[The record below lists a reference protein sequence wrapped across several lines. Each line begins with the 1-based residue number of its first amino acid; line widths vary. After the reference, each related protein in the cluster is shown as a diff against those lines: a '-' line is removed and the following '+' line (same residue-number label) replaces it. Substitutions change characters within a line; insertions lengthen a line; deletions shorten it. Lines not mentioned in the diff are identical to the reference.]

1 MHLKPSKTSPE
12 KKDKPGRQDPAGSS
26 RKTSAGK
33 ESKSRKPKKPVEDLE
48 VKDAQLIFQ
57 TVWHELEQEVG
68 SENLRFPAEI
78 FWLNGSPG
86 AGKGT
91 QTAFIMEFRDL
102 TEKPIIVSELL
113 NSPEARK
120 KMDAGML
127 AGDREV
133 TKLVLSSLLDPE
145 YESGAIVDGF
155 PRTKTQVECL
165 KLFHGRL
172 NELRSKYLGT
182 LQETQFPKPRFH
194 IIMLFIDEEESV
206 RRQLLRGQRTLEHY
220 TEVEASGVGE
230 KIEPRK
236 TDLDEAAA
244 HRRYKTFKESTYDSL
259 TTLREVFHYHFINA
273 HGTVIEVQQRIISE
287 LKYQSLLELDE
298 ATYDRISSIP
308 LAQTLSLHARQML
321 VHRLDSYEKFHSELF
336 EQVVGLIKSKF
347 IPIVEKHSISGL
359 AYINSEEAVFDDPLA
374 VAMLIDV
381 FNERGFTAV
390 VDIRKM
396 EVPSRIDPKSYEIIN
411 RFKKV
416 YRVRINFPGS
426 KIRRGL

>member
-1 MHLKPSKTSPE
+1 MHTKSSEPSSQKMVKDEESDHDDADNAPLKPNTN
-12 KKDKPGRQDPAGSS
+12 KKI
-26 RKTSAGK
+26 
-33 ESKSRKPKKPVEDLE
+33 EDLE

-57 TVWHELEQEVG
+57 AVWHELEEDLGV
-68 SENLRFPAEI
+68 ENLRFPAEI

-113 NSPEARK
+113 KSPEALK

-133 TKLVLSSLLDPE
+133 TRLVLRSLLNPC
-145 YESGAIVDGF
+145 YESGAIVDGY

-172 NELRSKYLGT
+172 SELRSKYFGT
-182 LQETQFPKPRFH
+182 FQEEQFPKPRFH

-206 RRQLLRGQRTLEHY
+206 RRQLLRGQRTLEHNV
-220 TEVEASGVGE
+220 EVDASGVGE
-230 KIEPRK
+230 KREVRK
-236 TDLDEAAA
+236 TDLDDEAA

-273 HGTVIEVQQRIISE
+273 HGTVIEIQQRIIQE
-287 LKYQSLLELDE
+287 LKYQSSLELDE

-308 LAQTLSLHARQML
+308 LAQKLSLHARQLL

-336 EQVVGLIKSKF
+336 GQVVDLIKSKF
-347 IPIVEKHSISGL
+347 FPIVEKHSISGL
-359 AYINSEEAVFDDPLA
+359 AYINSEDPVFAEPLA
-374 VAMLIDV
+374 IAILIDV
-381 FNERGFTAV
+381 FTERGFTAV

-396 EVPSRIDPKSYEIIN
+396 EVPERIDPKSYEIIN
-411 RFKKV
+411 HVKKV

>member
-1 MHLKPSKTSPE
+1 MHSKL
-12 KKDKPGRQDPAGSS
+12 
-26 RKTSAGK
+26 
-33 ESKSRKPKKPVEDLE
+33 PKKTDKKKPEESGDSEDRSSPKGRSKKKVEDLE

-57 TVWHELEQEVG
+57 TLWHELEEDVG
-68 SENLRFPAEI
+68 SENLKFPAEI

-113 NSPEARK
+113 QSPEA
-120 KMDAGML
+120 KMKIDAGLL

-133 TKLVLSSLLDPE
+133 TKLVLRTLLDPR

-172 NELRSKYLGT
+172 SELRTKYLGT
-182 LQETQFPKPRFH
+182 FQEEQFPKPRFH

-206 RRQLLRGQRTLEHY
+206 RRQILRGQRTMEHNA
-220 TEVEASGVGE
+220 EVEASGVGE
-230 KIEPRK
+230 TREVRK
-236 TDLDEAAA
+236 TDLDEDAA

-273 HGTVIEVQQRIISE
+273 HGTVIEVQQRIIRE
-287 LKYQSLLELDE
+287 LKYQSSLELDE

-308 LAQTLSLHARQML
+308 LAQKLSLHARQVL

-336 EQVVGLIKSKF
+336 EQVVNLIKTKF

-359 AYINSEEAVFDDPLA
+359 AYINSEDAVFEEPLA
-374 VAMLIDV
+374 IAMLIDV
-381 FNERGFTAV
+381 FTERGFTAV

-411 RFKKV
+411 RSKKV
-416 YRVRINFPGS
+416 FRVRINFPGS

>member
-1 MHLKPSKTSPE
+1 MHTESSEPSSQKTVKDEESENEDADNAPLKPKTE
-12 KKDKPGRQDPAGSS
+12 KQ
-26 RKTSAGK
+26 
-33 ESKSRKPKKPVEDLE
+33 VEDLE

-57 TVWHELEQEVG
+57 AVWHELEEDVG
-68 SENLRFPAEI
+68 VENLRFPAEI

-113 NSPEARK
+113 KSPEARK

-133 TKLVLSSLLDPE
+133 TKLVLRSLLNPS
-145 YESGAIVDGF
+145 YESGAIVDGY

-165 KLFHGRL
+165 KFFHGRL
-172 NELRSKYLGT
+172 SELRSKYVGT
-182 LQETQFPKPRFH
+182 FQEEQFPKPRFH

-206 RRQLLRGQRTLEHY
+206 RRQLLRGQRTLEHNA
-220 TEVEASGVGE
+220 EVDASGVGE
-230 KIEPRK
+230 KREVRK
-236 TDLDEAAA
+236 TDLEEDAA
-244 HRRYKTFKESTYDSL
+244 HRRYKTFKESTYHSL

-273 HGTVIEVQQRIISE
+273 HGSVIEIQQRIIQE
-287 LKYQSLLELDE
+287 LKYQSSLELDE

-308 LAQTLSLHARQML
+308 LAQKLSLHARQLL

-336 EQVVGLIKSKF
+336 GQVVDLIKSSF

-359 AYINSEEAVFDDPLA
+359 AYINSEDSVFADPLA
-374 VAMLIDV
+374 IAILIDV
-381 FNERGFTAV
+381 FTERGFTAV

-396 EVPSRIDPKSYEIIN
+396 EVPERIDPKSYEIIN
-411 RFKKV
+411 KVKKV

>member
-1 MHLKPSKTSPE
+1 MSVDQKSKPPH
-12 KKDKPGRQDPAGSS
+12 
-26 RKTSAGK
+26 K
-33 ESKSRKPKKPVEDLE
+33 ESLQEMPEAEDQDSTKGPKKVEDLE
-48 VKDAQLIFQ
+48 VKDAQLIFH
-57 TVWHELEQEVG
+57 TVWHELEQEFG
-68 SENLRFPAEI
+68 GENLRFPAEI

-113 NSPEARK
+113 KSPEARK
-120 KMDAGML
+120 KIDAGML

-133 TKLVLSSLLDPE
+133 TKLVLGSLLDPE
-145 YESGAIVDGF
+145 YESGAIVDGY

-165 KLFHGRL
+165 KLFHGKL
-172 NELRSKYLGT
+172 SELRSKHLGT
-182 LQETQFPKPRFH
+182 FQESQFPKPRFH

-206 RRQLLRGQRTLEHY
+206 RRQLLRGQRTIAHNA
-220 TEVEASGVGE
+220 EVEASGVGE
-230 KIEPRK
+230 SWEIRK
-236 TDLDEAAA
+236 TDLEEDAA

-273 HGTVIEVQQRIISE
+273 HGSVIEVQQRIISE
-287 LKYQSLLELDE
+287 LKYQSSLELDE

-308 LAQTLSLHARQML
+308 LAEKLSLHARQIL

-336 EQVVGLIKSKF
+336 GQVVGLIKSKF

-374 VAMLIDV
+374 IAMLIDV
-381 FNERGFTAV
+381 FTERGFTAV
-390 VDIRKM
+390 VDIRKKN
-396 EVPSRIDPKSYEIIN
+396 VPARVDPKTYEIIN
-411 RFKKV
+411 RVQKV
-416 YRVRINFPGS
+416 YRVRINFDGS
-426 KIRRGL
+426 KIRRGV

>member
-1 MHLKPSKTSPE
+1 MHTKSSEPSSQKMVKDEESDHDDADNAPLKPNTN
-12 KKDKPGRQDPAGSS
+12 KKI
-26 RKTSAGK
+26 
-33 ESKSRKPKKPVEDLE
+33 EDLE

-57 TVWHELEQEVG
+57 AVWHELEEDFGV
-68 SENLRFPAEI
+68 ENLRFPAEI

-113 NSPEARK
+113 KSPEALK

-133 TKLVLSSLLDPE
+133 TRLVLRSLLNPC
-145 YESGAIVDGF
+145 YESGAIVDGY

-172 NELRSKYLGT
+172 SELRSKYFGT
-182 LQETQFPKPRFH
+182 FQEEQFPKPRFH

-206 RRQLLRGQRTLEHY
+206 RRQLLRGQRTLEHNV
-220 TEVEASGVGE
+220 EVDASGVGE
-230 KIEPRK
+230 KREVRK
-236 TDLDEAAA
+236 TDLDDEAA

-273 HGTVIEVQQRIISE
+273 HGTVIEIQQRIIQE
-287 LKYQSLLELDE
+287 LKYQSSLELDE

-308 LAQTLSLHARQML
+308 LAQKLSLHARQLL

-336 EQVVGLIKSKF
+336 GQVVDLIKSKF
-347 IPIVEKHSISGL
+347 FPIVEKHSISGL
-359 AYINSEEAVFDDPLA
+359 AYINSEDPVFAEPLA
-374 VAMLIDV
+374 IAILIDV
-381 FNERGFTAV
+381 FTERGFTAV

-396 EVPSRIDPKSYEIIN
+396 EVPERIDPKSYEIIN
-411 RFKKV
+411 HVKKV

>member
-1 MHLKPSKTSPE
+1 MHTESSEPSSQKTVKDEESDNEDADNAPLKPKT
-12 KKDKPGRQDPAGSS
+12 KKQ
-26 RKTSAGK
+26 
-33 ESKSRKPKKPVEDLE
+33 VEDLE

-57 TVWHELEQEVG
+57 AVWHELEEDVG
-68 SENLRFPAEI
+68 VENLRFPAEI

-113 NSPEARK
+113 KSPEALK

-133 TKLVLSSLLDPE
+133 TRLVLQGLLNPS

-172 NELRSKYLGT
+172 SELRSKYLGT
-182 LQETQFPKPRFH
+182 FQEEQFPKPRFH

-206 RRQLLRGQRTLEHY
+206 RRQLLRGQRTLEHNA
-220 TEVEASGVGE
+220 EVDASGVGE
-230 KIEPRK
+230 KREVRK
-236 TDLDEAAA
+236 TDLDEDAA
-244 HRRYKTFKESTYDSL
+244 HRRYKTFKESTYHSL

-273 HGTVIEVQQRIISE
+273 HGTVIEIQQRIIQE
-287 LKYQSLLELDE
+287 LKYQSSLELDE

-308 LAQTLSLHARQML
+308 LAQKLSLHARQLL

-336 EQVVGLIKSKF
+336 GQVVDLIQSSF

-359 AYINSEEAVFDDPLA
+359 AYINSEDSVFADPLA
-374 VAMLIDV
+374 IAILIDV
-381 FNERGFTAV
+381 FTERGFTAV

-396 EVPSRIDPKSYEIIN
+396 EVPERIDPKSYEIIN
-411 RFKKV
+411 KVKKV

>member
-1 MHLKPSKTSPE
+1 MHTKSSEPSSQKMVKDEDSNHDVSDNAPLKPKTS
-12 KKDKPGRQDPAGSS
+12 KKI
-26 RKTSAGK
+26 
-33 ESKSRKPKKPVEDLE
+33 EDLE

-57 TVWHELEQEVG
+57 AVWHELEEDVG
-68 SENLRFPAEI
+68 VENLRFPAEI

-113 NSPEARK
+113 KSPEALK

-133 TKLVLSSLLDPE
+133 TRLVLRSLLNPC
-145 YESGAIVDGF
+145 YESGAIVDGY

-172 NELRSKYLGT
+172 SELRSKYFGT
-182 LQETQFPKPRFH
+182 FQEEQFPKPRFH

-206 RRQLLRGQRTLEHY
+206 RRQLLRGQRTMEHNA
-220 TEVEASGVGE
+220 EVDASGVGE
-230 KIEPRK
+230 KREVRK
-236 TDLDEAAA
+236 TDLDDEAA

-273 HGTVIEVQQRIISE
+273 HGTVIEIQQRIIQE
-287 LKYQSLLELDE
+287 LKYQSSLELDE
-298 ATYDRISSIP
+298 ATYDRISTIP
-308 LAQTLSLHARQML
+308 LAQKLSLHARQLL

-336 EQVVGLIKSKF
+336 GQVVDLIKSKF
-347 IPIVEKHSISGL
+347 FPIVEKHSISGL
-359 AYINSEEAVFDDPLA
+359 AYINSEDPVFAEPLA
-374 VAMLIDV
+374 IAILIDV
-381 FNERGFTAV
+381 FTERGFTAV

-396 EVPSRIDPKSYEIIN
+396 EVPERIDPKSYEIIN
-411 RFKKV
+411 HVKKV